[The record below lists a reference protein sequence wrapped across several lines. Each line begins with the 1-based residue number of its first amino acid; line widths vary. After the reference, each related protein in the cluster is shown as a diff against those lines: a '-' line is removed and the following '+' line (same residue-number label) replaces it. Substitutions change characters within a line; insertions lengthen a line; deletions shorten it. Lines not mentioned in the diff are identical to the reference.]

1 MSVLSKLLKRFI
13 GTARKE
19 VGIIIYSVV
28 IGLAAWFLIS
38 ITIYPTTP
46 KTIHNIPVVVE
57 LEGTTAEEKGL
68 EVISKNWEETV
79 VSVTIKGNR
88 SQIGSLTANDLVARV
103 KAENV
108 NTAGKYELDIEV
120 VSKEGIEF
128 SVESQSP
135 RSINLSFDS
144 IGKKEFTN
152 ITASMP
158 NVTTVDGMTKDMDHI
173 EVTPGSITVTG
184 PSSALE
190 LIDHF
195 VVLIPDKRELNET
208 YTFTNCKE
216 FHAYDASNKEIDL
229 SGFGYDET
237 SFSVTVP
244 VKVQKE
250 LDLKLQLVNCPS
262 GFNTD
267 FLLDRLM
274 LNPGSI
280 IVTSDNKE
288 LINQSFK
295 ELTIRLSD
303 ITLDYNQRLEI
314 STDGLGSEATT
325 DVGFVDVELNAEGLT
340 SKELVV
346 KGSDIVL
353 LGKPAGYDFSLQ
365 TKSITI
371 TAIGPAAD
379 IEMLTAADIIA
390 TVDLSTQTITDSSFN
405 QNVSISFPKFKNV
418 WSVNVNNVWI
428 IAEPNSAEYE

>member
-1 MSVLSKLLKRFI
+1 MNVLSTLLKRFLN
-13 GTARKE
+13 TARKE
-19 VGIIIYSVV
+19 VGIIIYAFV

-46 KTIHNIPVVVE
+46 KTIHNIPVTVD
-57 LEGTTAEEKGL
+57 LSGTSAEEKGL
-68 EVISKNWEETV
+68 EVISEDWKDAV

-88 SQIGSLTANDLVARV
+88 SQIGSLTANDLIARV
-103 KAENV
+103 KTEKV
-108 NTAGKYELDIEV
+108 NNAGKYELDIEV

-128 SVESQSP
+128 TVESQSP

-158 NVTTVDGMTKDMDHI
+158 NVTTVDGMMKDMENI

-195 VVLIPDKRELNET
+195 VVLIPDKRELSET

-216 FHAYDASNKEIDL
+216 FLAYDASNKEIDL

-262 GFNTD
+262 GFD
-267 FLLDRLM
+267 SEFLLNRLS
-274 LNPGSI
+274 LNPATV

-288 LINQSFK
+288 ILNQSFK

-303 ITLDYNQRLEI
+303 ITLDYNQRLAI
-314 STDGLGSEATT
+314 STDGLGTGATT
-325 DVGFVDVELNAEGLT
+325 DVGFVDVTLDASGLS
-340 SKELVV
+340 SKEFVV

-353 LGKPAGYDFSLQ
+353 LGKPSGYNFSLQ
-365 TKSITI
+365 TKSITV
-371 TAIGPAAD
+371 TAIGPASD
-379 IEMLTAADIIA
+379 IENLTAADIIA

-405 QNVSISFPKFKNV
+405 QNVSISFPKYKNV

-428 IAEPNSAEYE
+428 IAEQTE